1 MKTTTFFWKTREQC
15 GTFLSWMHLTDGKI
29 DLTRNHEALRV
40 FHDLKPTFEQQ
51 IMDQTSN
58 TQAQVSLTER
68 NAAKQ
73 PLGQQKKCPVTLP
86 QKLQQTIS
94 FKISISFF
102 PALPLKPT
110 EGLAPTV
117 RHYPFTG
124 LAWRMRTLVF
134 SHTSERCTLEWS
146 RATPPSV
153 NLQSSIDD
161 YETKFTKRVLK
172 CIKMCLIQLPI
183 THSTF
188 TRASRRT
195 FVLCRFPPVEDTWR
209 YGCIWTLQSLFGLI
223 DAIVGQASLNL
234 SSFLHCYL
242 FPLVNLVQPSVR
254 MSLPIGSIQL
264 LGLGQAST

>member
-1 MKTTTFFWKTREQC
+1 
-15 GTFLSWMHLTDGKI
+15 MHLTDGKI

-73 PLGQQKKCPVTLP
+73 PLGRQKKWPVTLP

-110 EGLAPTV
+110 EGLAPTI

-188 TRASRRT
+188 TRASRRP
-195 FVLCRFPPVEDTWR
+195 FELCQVPDAHSCFAGSLRWRILEDTAAFEPCNPYSAWLMR
-209 YGCIWTLQSLFGLI
+209 LFAKRRWICQVFCI
-223 DAIVGQASLNL
+223 AICFHWLTW
-234 SSFLHCYL
+234 C
-242 FPLVNLVQPSVR
+242 NLVCGC
-254 MSLPIGSIQL
+254 MLPIGSIQL
-264 LGLGQAST
+264 V